1 MDAPS
6 PWVLRAQPGGASRL
20 RLFCFPYAGGGA
32 SVFRTW
38 HGALPDD
45 FEICAVQLPG
55 RENRIAEMP
64 HARLSSLLPPLADGL
79 RPLLG
84 TPFAVFGH
92 SMGALIG
99 FEFARYV
106 RREFGLEPVHVFV
119 SSHKAPQ
126 LTRPDRRGD
135 GLGEDEVLEELRR
148 LDGTPREIIENDELR
163 GLVLTL
169 MRADL
174 SICRTY
180 EYAPDDRLDCG
191 ISAFGGLSDLEVS
204 RSDLAAWRAHTSG
217 AFTLRMLPGGHFFIR
232 DGAPLLLR
240 AISRDL
246 ARYDDPAEPQ
256 MQRLGSSRWV
266 THGAET

>member
-1 MDAPS
+1 MNAGT
-6 PWVLRAQPGGASRL
+6 PWVVRAQSRGPSRL
-20 RLFCFPYAGGGA
+20 RLLCFPYAGGGA
-32 SVFRTW
+32 SVFRAW

-45 FEICAVQLPG
+45 VEICAVQLPG

-64 HARLSSLLPPLADGL
+64 HARLSSLLAPLADGL
-79 RPLLG
+79 RPLLA
-84 TPFAVFGH
+84 TDFAVFGH

-106 RREFGLEPVHVFV
+106 RNELGLEPVHLFV

-126 LTRPDRRGD
+126 LTKPDRRGD
-135 GLGEDEVLEELRR
+135 GLREDEVLDELRR

-163 GLVLTL
+163 RLVLTL
-169 MRADL
+169 MGADL

-191 ISAFGGLSDLEVS
+191 ISAFGGLSDREVS

-217 AFTLRMLPGGHFFIR
+217 SFTLRMVPGGHFFIR
-232 DGAPLLLR
+232 DGAMSLLR

-246 ARYDDPAEPQ
+246 EPYVDPAVLEL
-256 MQRLGSSRWV
+256 QRPGSSRTV
-266 THGAET
+266 THGADT